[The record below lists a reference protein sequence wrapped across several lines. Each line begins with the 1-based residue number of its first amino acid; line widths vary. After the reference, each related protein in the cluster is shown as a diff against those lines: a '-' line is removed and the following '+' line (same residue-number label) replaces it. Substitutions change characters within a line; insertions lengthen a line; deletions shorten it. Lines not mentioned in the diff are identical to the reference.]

1 MIKRKGEKI
10 MGIISIV
17 LNIIGV
23 GFGALILSMD
33 QSVINE
39 FNQYLLEQGETP
51 PMTMETLEDGTR
63 SFGLLYLIISAS
75 AAVLTLVGVI
85 LLKTDRRAVISGILF
100 LVSAVALLIG
110 TVGFAF
116 APMILL
122 IVIGLM
128 SLIRKPKTEAHTS
141 EYPS

>member
-17 LNIIGV
+17 LNLIGV
-23 GFGALILSMD
+23 GFGALMLSVD
-33 QSVINE
+33 RSVYNDFYQFLE
-39 FNQYLLEQGETP
+39 EEGETVPMSMEALEAGAKAFGTQYL
-51 PMTMETLEDGTR
+51 
-63 SFGLLYLIISAS
+63 IVSAV

-85 LLKTDRRAVISGILF
+85 LLKKDRRAVISGILF
-100 LVSAVALLIG
+100 LVSAIALLIG

-116 APMILL
+116 IPMVLL

-128 SLIRKPKTEAHTS
+128 SLIRKPKTEAHMS

>member
-23 GFGALILSMD
+23 GFGALLISMD
-33 QSVINE
+33 QAFYDQFNE
-39 FNQYLLEQGETP
+39 ILQEEGETLP
-51 PMTMETLEDGTR
+51 IETIEAAVNTFGTQ
-63 SFGLLYLIISAS
+63 FMIVSAV

-85 LLKTDRRAVISGILF
+85 LLKTDRRAVVSGILF
-100 LVSAVALLIG
+100 LVSAVTLLIG
-110 TVGFAF
+110 TVGLAF

-128 SLIRKPKTEAHTS
+128 SLIRKPKAENHTS

>member
-1 MIKRKGEKI
+1 MMKRKGEKV

-23 GFGALILSMD
+23 GFGALILSLD
-33 QSVINE
+33 SSSYEQFNE
-39 FNQYLLEQGETP
+39 ILKEEGEALP
-51 PMTMETLEDGTR
+51 IETLQAAANA
-63 SFGLLYLIISAS
+63 FGIQFMVVSAI

-85 LLKTDRRAVISGILF
+85 FLKTNRRAVISGILF
-100 LVSAVALLIG
+100 LVSAVTLLIG
-110 TVGFAF
+110 TVGLAF
-116 APMILL
+116 VPIILL

-128 SLIRKPKTEAHTS
+128 ALIRKPKTEAHIS